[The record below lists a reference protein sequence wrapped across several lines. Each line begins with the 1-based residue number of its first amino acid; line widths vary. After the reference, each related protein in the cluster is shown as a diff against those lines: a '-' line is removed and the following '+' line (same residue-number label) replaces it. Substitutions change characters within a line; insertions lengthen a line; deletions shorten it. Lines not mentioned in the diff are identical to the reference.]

1 MLLEIKYF
9 QRDEKCRAVSVSKV
23 ENVDDFWDFG
33 NKTSF
38 DTKSEKA
45 LYGN

>member
-1 MLLEIKYF
+1 M
-9 QRDEKCRAVSVSKV
+9 SKV

-45 LYGN
+45 VYGN